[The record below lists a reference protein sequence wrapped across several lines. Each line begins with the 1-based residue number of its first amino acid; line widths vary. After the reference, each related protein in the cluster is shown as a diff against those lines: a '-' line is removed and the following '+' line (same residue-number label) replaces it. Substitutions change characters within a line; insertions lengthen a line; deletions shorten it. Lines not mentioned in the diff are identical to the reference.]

1 MKKEFANNNEGNLE
15 INREVPFF
23 PNTSDNTHCFQ
34 ATFQMA
40 LKHFLPEKDFT
51 MAELEA
57 ITEKG
62 DKMWTWPFAALL
74 WLQKEGFDI
83 RMISNFDIQR
93 FANEGISYIE
103 AKNGK
108 EFANIIA
115 QHGNIAEEQKRAA
128 ACLEKIEQ
136 GMYQMREADLADI
149 RQLLTDNYLVICAV
163 NSQILIGKPGYLG
176 HFLLIKGMND
186 REIIAHN
193 PGLPPQENQRI
204 SIDLF
209 ERAWESPNPDFKNII
224 AIKQ

>member
-1 MKKEFANNNEGNLE
+1 MKKESANNNEGNWE

-57 ITEKG
+57 ITGKG
-62 DKMWTWPFAALL
+62 DRMWTWPFAGLL

-83 RMISNFDIQR
+83 RTISDFDLQR
-93 FANEGISYIE
+93 FANEGINYIE
-103 AKNGK
+103 VKNGK
-108 EFANIIA
+108 EIADIIA
-115 QHGNIAEEQKRAA
+115 KHGNIAEEQKRAM

-136 GMYQMREADLADI
+136 GMYQMREASLADI
-149 RQLLTDNYLVICAV
+149 RQSLTDNYLVICGV
-163 NSQILIGKPGYLG
+163 NSLALICKPGYIG
-176 HFLLIKGMND
+176 HFLLIKGINEH
-186 REIIAHN
+186 EIIAHN

-204 SIDLF
+204 PIDVF
-209 ERAWESPNPDFKNII
+209 ERAWESPNPDSKNII
-224 AIKQ
+224 AIKK